1 MTKRLTKIF
10 EQLPTCNT
18 FADVGCD
25 HGYLAKAMIQSG
37 KCKRVI
43 ISDISAP
50 CLQKAKDLL
59 SEELQS
65 GVATAVVSNGFQNV
79 PPCDLALIAGMGGEE
94 IASILQDAVELPN
107 ALVLQPMKNSPKVR
121 SLLISLGYAI
131 KKDFTFK
138 CGKIFYDLIV
148 CEKGKDFLTE
158 EEVEFGRTNI
168 KEKPSDFV
176 DYLKLKIKN
185 LISFSQSENLG
196 ENTRTEMKKQVERLK
211 KYVDVK

>member
-94 IASILQDAVELPN
+94 IASILQEK
-107 ALVLQPMKNSPKVR
+107 LQN
-121 SLLISLGYAI
+121 
-131 KKDFTFK
+131 
-138 CGKIFYDLIV
+138 
-148 CEKGKDFLTE
+148 
-158 EEVEFGRTNI
+158 
-168 KEKPSDFV
+168 
-176 DYLKLKIKN
+176 
-185 LISFSQSENLG
+185 
-196 ENTRTEMKKQVERLK
+196 
-211 KYVDVK
+211 

>member
-10 EQLPTCNT
+10 EELPVCDT

-25 HGYLAKAMIQSG
+25 HGYIAKAMIQSG

-50 CLQKAKDLL
+50 CLQKAQDLL
-59 SEELQS
+59 KDELQS

-94 IASILQDAVELPN
+94 IVSILQDAVELPN
-107 ALVLQPMKNSPKVR
+107 ALVLQPMKNSSKVR
-121 SLLISLGYAI
+121 ALLIALGYAI
-131 KKDFTFK
+131 KKDFTFR

-148 CEKGKDFLTE
+148 CQKGQDFLTE
-158 EEVEFGRTNI
+158 EELEFGRTNL
-168 KEKPSDFV
+168 KQKPSDFI
-176 DYLKLKIKN
+176 DYINLKIKN
-185 LISFSQSENLG
+185 LISFSQGKNLG
-196 ENTRTEMKKQVERLK
+196 ESTREEMKKQAERLK